1 MQMQHTQKDK
11 ADSFFLRWLKS
22 FNVCHECW
30 TSFISAVAAAGAVF
44 FAVVRWGNCMTTREG
59 NRLDKLLRKCVSVM
73 GSGVESGGELAESRV
88 MALMKSNLGND
99 GHPLH
104 DIVVA
109 L

>member
-1 MQMQHTQKDK
+1 
-11 ADSFFLRWLKS
+11 
-22 FNVCHECW
+22 
-30 TSFISAVAAAGAVF
+30 
-44 FAVVRWGNCMTTREG
+44 MTTREG

-88 MALMKSNLGND
+88 TASMKSNLGNN